1 MAIRA
6 CPKLQLAQL
15 LTTFPKLE
23 RISIFD
29 RVDGSNTCRHSVDGK
44 MGFMAEQHVLFAL
57 AVLPCACSGRVLI
70 FESEVLESGGAGGT
84 GNASGAGGLGIDH
97 LGGAANTGGGYNL
110 GGANTGGAN
119 TGGAYSGGA
128 GNSGGST
135 AVDGGN
141 ACIAGDW
148 VLSGQVVNARDLGGV
163 ALNNGGTSVC
173 GRLYR
178 GGPLTQVAVDDCAA
192 FDRLG
197 VRTVIDL
204 RTDAERLASPNALCV
219 QQQALLV
226 NAPMPVPY
234 SVSPAD
240 YIADL
245 NTYASVAAAFD
256 VLGDEMAY
264 PIYFHCTYGR
274 DRTGVLAAVILS
286 AVGVTRDDILT
297 EYQLSA
303 ISGVGAFPESLNAVL
318 DNIEQ
323 RGGIEAYLAQ
333 AGVSSEKIAILRSQ
347 VIAR

>member
-84 GNASGAGGLGIDH
+84 GNASGAGGLGIDL
-97 LGGAANTGGGYNL
+97 LGGAANTGGGYSL
-110 GGANTGGAN
+110 GGAN